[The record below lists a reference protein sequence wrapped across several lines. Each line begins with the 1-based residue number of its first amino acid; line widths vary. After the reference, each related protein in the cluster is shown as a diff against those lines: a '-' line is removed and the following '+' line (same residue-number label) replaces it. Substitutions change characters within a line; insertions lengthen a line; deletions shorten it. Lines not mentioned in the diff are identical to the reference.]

1 MRKNA
6 FLNELLFEL
15 QKIVQ
20 KGIIKGGA
28 VTDED
33 IEKDIAIAIDAASDQ
48 KSPNTSAQSI
58 NTVSI
63 SQSVQGQ
70 TQSSSQPSL
79 LEPRLK
85 TAQINSLKKIVE
97 GVVANVQKYLTIN
110 TTNMTQNDLQTK
122 GFTSEQ
128 IKAIQKM
135 QKKNKPIEKEE
146 IKGEIILGT
155 SGEADAI
162 VLDKTALVNKQS
174 LTNDDIAIY

>member
-20 KGIIKGGA
+20 KGIIKGG
-28 VTDED
+28 TGPDEEN
-33 IEKDIAIAIDAASDQ
+33 EKDIAIAIDVASEQ
-48 KSPNTSAQSI
+48 PSSAVAPIPANNNNNIQANNSNNI
-58 NTVSI
+58 PDS
-63 SQSVQGQ
+63 
-70 TQSSSQPSL
+70 PSL
-79 LEPRLK
+79 LEPRLTPDQITSVK
-85 TAQINSLKKIVE
+85 TLVE
-97 GVVANVQKYLTIN
+97 GVVANLQKYLNID

-146 IKGEIILGT
+146 IKGEIILG
-155 SGEADAI
+155 GPDKADTI
-162 VLDKTALVNKQS
+162 VLDKTTLDNKQS
-174 LTNDDIAIY
+174 VTNDDIAIY

>member
-20 KGIIKGGA
+20 KGIIKGG
-28 VTDED
+28 TGPDEEN
-33 IEKDIAIAIDAASDQ
+33 EKDIAIAIDAASEQ
-48 KSPNTSAQSI
+48 PSSAVASSTVVATGASNSNNIPNS
-58 NTVSI
+58 
-63 SQSVQGQ
+63 
-70 TQSSSQPSL
+70 PSL
-79 LEPRLK
+79 LEPRLTHDQITSVK
-85 TAQINSLKKIVE
+85 TLVE
-97 GVVANVQKYLTIN
+97 GVVANLQKYLNKDIK
-110 TTNMTQNDLQTK
+110 NMTQNDLQTN